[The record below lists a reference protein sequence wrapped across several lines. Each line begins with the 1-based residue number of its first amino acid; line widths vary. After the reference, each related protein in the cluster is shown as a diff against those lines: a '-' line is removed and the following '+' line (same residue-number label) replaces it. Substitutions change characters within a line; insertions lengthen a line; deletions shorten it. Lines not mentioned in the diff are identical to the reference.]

1 MDKIIEKIASVNNV
15 VNGAVWGLPGL
26 ILLIGTGVLLTAG
39 TKFFQVSH
47 IGHWW
52 KQTIASIFKKDSKST
67 QNNDKKAISQFQ
79 ALCAALAATV
89 GTGNIAGVASAI
101 VTGGPGAV
109 FWMWVAAFFGMM
121 TNFSENLLGIYYRR
135 RNKDGE
141 WSGGPMY
148 YLKDGLGKRY
158 GKKWLQPVAGVLAV
172 LFSCFAILAS
182 FGIGNMAQVNKIVL
196 NMDAAF
202 FQNVSL
208 GMIPGT
214 QIDIIHLLIGI
225 GLLVIGALIIIGGL
239 QRIAKVAEVVVPFM
253 AVLFVIGSLVIF
265 GMNIDQVG
273 AMFGSIFKFA
283 FEPAAFLGGGIG
295 VLIKKTMTQGFK
307 RGVFSNEAGLGSSVL
322 VHSSSNVKEPVKQG
336 MWGIFEVFFDTFV
349 VCTMTAV
356 VVLSTG
362 FIDLATGMPVEG
374 ANGDTLVSQAFG
386 LCFGPAGTWFVAI
399 AMLFFAFTT
408 VLGWSQYGSK
418 AVEYL
423 FGIKGVKVYRF
434 IFVAMIVSGAVME
447 GGLAWDLSDTFNGL
461 MMIPNLIGVVA
472 LLPLVLKIVKNYV
485 DRKINGKD
493 IAPMLS
499 NDPEIQ
505 KEMEARSDEDM

>member
-1 MDKIIEKIASVNNV
+1 MDKIIEKVASI
-15 VNGAVWGLPGL
+15 NGVINDAVWGLPGL
-26 ILLIGTGVLLTAG
+26 MLLIGTGVLLTVG
-39 TKFFQVSH
+39 TKFFQLSH

-52 KQTIASIFKKDSKST
+52 KKTIASVFHKDSKST
-67 QNNDKKAISQFQ
+67 KNTDRKSISQFQ

-135 RNKDGE
+135 KNKDGE

-148 YLKDGLGKRY
+148 YLNDGLGKRY
-158 GKKWLQPVAGVLAV
+158 GKKWLKPIASVLAV

-182 FGIGNMAQVNKIVL
+182 FGIGNMAQINKIVL

-202 FQNVSL
+202 FSGITL
-208 GMIPGT
+208 GTIAGT
-214 QIDIIHLLIGI
+214 QIDIIHLIIGVA
-225 GLLVIGALIIIGGL
+225 LLVVAALIIIGGL
-239 QRIAKVAEVVVPFM
+239 RRIAKVAEVVVPFM
-253 AVLFVIGSLVIF
+253 AVAYVIGSLVIF
-265 GMNIDQVG
+265 AINIDQVG
-273 AMFGSIFKFA
+273 AMFAAIFRFA
-283 FEPAAFLGGGIG
+283 FKPAAFLGGGIG
-295 VLIKKTMTQGFK
+295 ILIKKTMTQGFK

-349 VCTMTAV
+349 ICTMTAI

-362 FIDLATGMPVEG
+362 YIDLATGTPVAG

-386 LCFGPAGTWFVAI
+386 ACFGAPGTWFVAI

-418 AVEYL
+418 SVEYL
-423 FGIKGVKVYRF
+423 FSTKGVKVYKV

-472 LLPLVLKIVKNYV
+472 LLPLVLKITKNYV
-485 DRKINGKD
+485 DRKIAGKD
-493 IAPMLS
+493 VAPILS
-499 NDPEIQ
+499 YDEDIQ
-505 KEMEARSDEDM
+505 KEMEASLEQDA